1 MSGNQNYINHVALV
15 LDASSSMSHLS
26 GKVVEVADQQI
37 AYLARRSKELDQET
51 RVTVYVFADK
61 VECVIY
67 DKDVL
72 RMPSLKQLYRV
83 GGMTALLAAT
93 LKSQRELTQTAQLY
107 GDHSFLTFVLT
118 DGQENAS
125 HRCPDAPTKNPR
137 ELVQAVAKLMQTQE
151 DNWTLAVLVPDQ
163 MGKREAM
170 QCGFPKDNIAIW
182 DATSTQGLEEAG
194 QVIQQATEN
203 FMMGR
208 AQGIRGSRAVFSTG
222 AEAVNKD
229 TIKAA
234 GLTPV
239 NPSEY
244 QLIPV
249 AREAAIREWVRVQHR
264 QDSDSGDHVRRS
276 VRSGAARVS
285 PSSAATGM
293 DSQSFQP
300 GDAITDPLGQQNV
313 GGRAP
318 RRRATRSPPPP
329 GRRRHARVGLA
340 ARRPSPPRPPRGSV
354 PSSGRRGRR

>member
-1 MSGNQNYINHVALV
+1 MSKSQNYINHVALV

-26 GKVVEVADQQI
+26 RKVVEVADQQI
-37 AYLARRSKELDQET
+37 SYLARRSRELDQET
-51 RVTVYVFADK
+51 RVTLYVFADT

-72 RMPSLKQLYRV
+72 RMPSLKQLYQV
-83 GGMTALLAAT
+83 GGMTALLAAA
-93 LKSQRELTQTAQLY
+93 LKSQRELAQTAQLY

-125 HRCPDAPTKNPR
+125 HRCPDSPARNPR
-137 ELVQAVAKLMQTQE
+137 ELVEAVTEMFETQG

-194 QVIQQATEN
+194 QVIQQATEK
-203 FMMGR
+203 FMVGR
-208 AQGIRGSRAVFSTG
+208 TKGIRGSRAVFSMG

-239 NPSEY
+239 NPSQY

-249 AREAAIREWVRVQHR
+249 TRDAAIREWVVESGHTYRTGGAFYQLSKSEKIQARKQIAVLEKKTDRVYTGPEAR
-264 QDSDSGDHVRRS
+264 ALLGLPDVEVRVKPDHNDGFTIFVQSTS
-276 VRSGAARVS
+276 VNRKLV
-285 PSSAATGM
+285 P
-293 DSQSFQP
+293 
-300 GDAITDPLGQQNV
+300 N
-313 GGRAP
+313 
-318 RRRATRSPPPP
+318 TRI
-329 GRRRHARVGLA
+329 LLML
-340 ARRPSPPRPPRGSV
+340 
-354 PSSGRRGRR
+354 

>member
-26 GKVVEVADQQI
+26 RKVIEVADQQI
-37 AYLARRSKELDQET
+37 AYLARRSEELDQET
-51 RVTVYVFADK
+51 RVTVYVFAQE

-72 RMPSLKQLYRV
+72 RMPSLKHLYRV

-93 LKSQRELTQTAQLY
+93 LKSQRELAQTAQLY

-125 HRCPDAPTKNPR
+125 HRCADAPSRDPR
-137 ELVQAVAKLMQTQE
+137 ELVQAVAEMFQTQE

-194 QVIQQATEN
+194 QVIQQATEK
-203 FMMGR
+203 FMVGR
-208 AQGIRGSRAVFSTG
+208 TQGIRGSRAVFSMG

-229 TIKAA
+229 TIEAA

-249 AREAAIREWVRVQHR
+249 AREAAIRDWVIECGHTYRTGCAFYQLSKSEKIQARKQIAVLEKKTDRVYTGPEARALLGLPDMEVRVKPDYNDDFTIFVQ
-264 QDSDSGDHVRRS
+264 STS
-276 VRSGAARVS
+276 VNRKLV
-285 PSSAATGM
+285 P
-293 DSQSFQP
+293 
-300 GDAITDPLGQQNV
+300 N
-313 GGRAP
+313 
-318 RRRATRSPPPP
+318 TR
-329 GRRRHARVGLA
+329 LLLMT
-340 ARRPSPPRPPRGSV
+340 
-354 PSSGRRGRR
+354 

>member
-1 MSGNQNYINHVALV
+1 MSGSQNYINHVALV
-15 LDASSSMSHLS
+15 LDASSSMSGLS
-26 GKVVEVADQQI
+26 RKVVEVADQQI
-37 AYLARRSKELDQET
+37 AYLARRSRELDQET

-72 RMPSLKQLYRV
+72 RMPSLRQLYRV
-83 GGMTALLAAT
+83 GGMTSLLAAA
-93 LKSQRELTQTAQLY
+93 LKSQRELAQTAQLY

-125 HRCPDAPTKNPR
+125 HRCPETPTRDPR
-137 ELVQAVAKLMQTQE
+137 ELAEAVAKMIDTQD

-194 QVIQQATEN
+194 QVIRQATEK
-203 FMMGR
+203 FMVGR

-222 AEAVNKD
+222 AETVNKD

-239 NPSEY
+239 NPSTY

-249 AREAAIREWVRVQHR
+249 ARDAAIRDWVMECGHTYRTGGAFYQLSKSEKIQARKQIAVLEKKTDRVYTGPEAR
-264 QDSDSGDHVRRS
+264 TLLGLPDEDVRIKPDHNDDFTIFVQSTS
-276 VRSGAARVS
+276 VNRKLV
-285 PSSAATGM
+285 P
-293 DSQSFQP
+293 
-300 GDAITDPLGQQNV
+300 N
-313 GGRAP
+313 
-318 RRRATRSPPPP
+318 TR
-329 GRRRHARVGLA
+329 LLLMN
-340 ARRPSPPRPPRGSV
+340 
-354 PSSGRRGRR
+354 

>member
-1 MSGNQNYINHVALV
+1 MSGSQNYINHVALV

-26 GKVVEVADQQI
+26 HKVVDVADQQI

-61 VECVIY
+61 VQCVIY

-72 RMPSLKQLYRV
+72 RMPSLKQLYRT
-83 GGMTALLAAT
+83 GGMTALLAAA
-93 LKSQRELTQTAQLY
+93 LKSQHELAQTAQLY

-125 HRCPDAPTKNPR
+125 HRCPDSPATDPR
-137 ELVQAVAKLMQTQE
+137 ELVQAVARMIATQQ

-194 QVIQQATEN
+194 QVIRQATEN

-208 AQGIRGSRAVFSTG
+208 TQGIRGSRAVFSTG
-222 AEAVNKD
+222 AEAVNQD

-239 NPSEY
+239 DPSKY

-249 AREAAIREWVRVQHR
+249 ARNAAIREWVTECGHTYRT
-264 QDSDSGDHVRRS
+264 
-276 VRSGAARVS
+276 GAAFYQLSKSEKIQAQKQIAVLEKKTDRVY
-285 PSSAATGM
+285 TGPEAR
-293 DSQSFQP
+293 SLLGLP
-300 GDAITDPLGQQNV
+300 DAE
-313 GGRAP
+313 
-318 RRRATRSPPPP
+318 
-329 GRRRHARVGLA
+329 ARVK
-340 ARRPSPPRPPRGSV
+340 PDHNDDFTIFVQSTSV
-354 PSSGRRGRR
+354 NRKLVANTRLLLML

>member
-1 MSGNQNYINHVALV
+1 MSASQNYINHVALV

-26 GKVVEVADQQI
+26 RKVVEVADQQI
-37 AYLARRSKELDQET
+37 AYLARRSRELDQET

-72 RMPSLKQLYRV
+72 RMPSLKQLYRT
-83 GGMTALLAAT
+83 GGMTALLAAA
-93 LKSQRELTQTAQLY
+93 LKSQSELAQTAQLY

-125 HRCPDAPTKNPR
+125 HRCPDAPAGDPR
-137 ELVQAVAKLMQTQE
+137 QLVQAVAEMIRTQQ

-194 QVIQQATEN
+194 QVIRQATEN

-208 AQGIRGSRAVFSTG
+208 TQGIRGSRAVFSTG
-222 AEAVNKD
+222 AEAVNED

-234 GLTPV
+234 GLTPAD
-239 NPSEY
+239 PSKY

-249 AREAAIREWVRVQHR
+249 ARDAAIREWVIECGHTYTTGGAYYELSKSEKIQARKQIAVLEKKTDRVYTGPQAR
-264 QDSDSGDHVRRS
+264 ALLGLPSTEVRVKPDHNDHFTIFVQSTS
-276 VRSGAARVS
+276 VNRKLVA
-285 PSSAATGM
+285 
-293 DSQSFQP
+293 
-300 GDAITDPLGQQNV
+300 N
-313 GGRAP
+313 
-318 RRRATRSPPPP
+318 TR
-329 GRRRHARVGLA
+329 LLLML
-340 ARRPSPPRPPRGSV
+340 
-354 PSSGRRGRR
+354 

>member
-1 MSGNQNYINHVALV
+1 MSGSQNYINHVALV

-51 RVTVYVFADK
+51 RVTVYVFANK

-93 LKSQRELTQTAQLY
+93 LKSQRELAQTAQLY

-125 HRCPDAPTKNPR
+125 HRCPDAPAKDPR
-137 ELVQAVAKLMQTQE
+137 KLVQAVAKLIEAQE

-182 DATSTQGLEEAG
+182 DAASTQGLEEAG
-194 QVIQQATEN
+194 QVIQQATEK
-203 FMMGR
+203 FMVGR
-208 AQGIRGSRAVFSTG
+208 TKGIRGSRAVFSTG

-239 NPSEY
+239 KPAKY

-249 AREAAIREWVRVQHR
+249 TRETAIREWVIECGHTYRTGGAFYQLSKSEKIQAKKQIAVLEKKTDRVYTGPEAR
-264 QDSDSGDHVRRS
+264 ALLGLPDMEVRIKPDHNDDFTIFVQSTS
-276 VRSGAARVS
+276 VNRK
-285 PSSAATGM
+285 
-293 DSQSFQP
+293 
-300 GDAITDPLGQQNV
+300 L
-313 GGRAP
+313 AP
-318 RRRATRSPPPP
+318 QTR
-329 GRRRHARVGLA
+329 LLLMT
-340 ARRPSPPRPPRGSV
+340 
-354 PSSGRRGRR
+354 

>member
-1 MSGNQNYINHVALV
+1 MSGNQNFINHVALV

-37 AYLARRSKELDQET
+37 SYLARRSQELDQET

-61 VECVIY
+61 VSCVIY

-72 RMPSLKQLYRV
+72 RMPSLKQMYRV

-93 LKSQRELTQTAQLY
+93 LKSQRELAQTAQLY

-125 HRCPDAPTKNPR
+125 HRCPDAPTRDPR
-137 ELVQAVAKLMQTQE
+137 ELVQAVAKMVETQE

-170 QCGFPKDNIAIW
+170 QCGFPKNNIAMW

-194 QVIQQATEN
+194 QVIQEATEK
-203 FMMGR
+203 FMVGR
-208 AQGIRGSRAVFSTG
+208 TKGIRGSRAVFSTG
-222 AEAVNKD
+222 AETVNKD

-234 GLTPV
+234 GLTPA

-249 AREAAIREWVRVQHR
+249 AREAAIRDWVVESGHNYRTGCAFYQLSKSEKIQARKQIAVLEKKTDRVYTGPEAR
-264 QDSDSGDHVRRS
+264 AVLGLPDAEVRIKPDHNDDFTIFVQSTS
-276 VRSGAARVS
+276 VNRKLV
-285 PSSAATGM
+285 P
-293 DSQSFQP
+293 
-300 GDAITDPLGQQNV
+300 N
-313 GGRAP
+313 
-318 RRRATRSPPPP
+318 TRLLFM
-329 GRRRHARVGLA
+329 V
-340 ARRPSPPRPPRGSV
+340 
-354 PSSGRRGRR
+354 

>member
-1 MSGNQNYINHVALV
+1 MSGSQNYINHVALV

-26 GKVVEVADQQI
+26 RKVVEVADQQI
-37 AYLARRSKELDQET
+37 SYLARRSKELDQET

-93 LKSQRELTQTAQLY
+93 LKSQKELAQTAQLY

-125 HRCPDAPTKNPR
+125 HRCPDAAARDPR
-137 ELVQAVAKLMQTQE
+137 ELVQAVGKMTETQA

-194 QVIQQATEN
+194 QVIQQATEK
-203 FMMGR
+203 FMVGR
-208 AQGIRGSRAVFSTG
+208 TQGIRGSRAVFSTG

-229 TIKAA
+229 TIEAA

-239 NPSEY
+239 NSSGY

-249 AREAAIREWVRVQHR
+249 ARVATIRDWVVECGHTFRTGCAFYQLSKSEKIQARKQIAVLEKKTDRVYAGPEARALLGLPDEETRVKP
-264 QDSDSGDHVRRS
+264 DHNDDFTIFVQSTS
-276 VRSGAARVS
+276 VNRKLV
-285 PSSAATGM
+285 PH
-293 DSQSFQP
+293 
-300 GDAITDPLGQQNV
+300 
-313 GGRAP
+313 
-318 RRRATRSPPPP
+318 TR
-329 GRRRHARVGLA
+329 LLLMI
-340 ARRPSPPRPPRGSV
+340 
-354 PSSGRRGRR
+354 

>member
-1 MSGNQNYINHVALV
+1 MSGSQNYINHVALV

-26 GKVVEVADQQI
+26 RKVVEVADQQI

-51 RVTVYVFADK
+51 RVTVYVFADT

-93 LKSQRELTQTAQLY
+93 LKSQKELAQTAQLY

-125 HRCPDAPTKNPR
+125 HRCPDAPARNQR
-137 ELVQAVAKLMQTQE
+137 ELVQDVAKLMATQE

-203 FMMGR
+203 FMVGR
-208 AQGIRGSRAVFSTG
+208 ARGIRGSRAVFSTG
-222 AEAVNKD
+222 AEAVNKE

-234 GLTPV
+234 GLAPV
-239 NPSEY
+239 EPSKY

-249 AREAAIREWVRVQHR
+249 AREAAIRDWVIECGHTFRTGCAFYQLSKSEKIQARKQIAVLEKKTDRVYTGPEARALLGLPDAEVRVKP
-264 QDSDSGDHVRRS
+264 DHNDDFTIFVQSTS
-276 VRSGAARVS
+276 VNRKLV
-285 PSSAATGM
+285 PH
-293 DSQSFQP
+293 
-300 GDAITDPLGQQNV
+300 
-313 GGRAP
+313 
-318 RRRATRSPPPP
+318 TR
-329 GRRRHARVGLA
+329 LLLML
-340 ARRPSPPRPPRGSV
+340 
-354 PSSGRRGRR
+354 

>member
-1 MSGNQNYINHVALV
+1 MSGDQNYINHVALV
-15 LDASSSMSHLS
+15 LDASSSMSHLR

-93 LKSQRELTQTAQLY
+93 LKSQRELAQTAQLY

-125 HRCPDAPTKNPR
+125 HRCPDALAKSPR
-137 ELVQAVAKLMQTQE
+137 ELVRAVAELMETQE

-203 FMMGR
+203 FMVGR

-222 AEAVNKD
+222 AKAVNKD
-229 TIKAA
+229 TIEAA

-239 NPSEY
+239 DPSKY

-249 AREAAIREWVRVQHR
+249 AREAAIREWVIECGHTFRTGCAFYQLSKSEKIQARKQIAVLEKKTDRVYTGPEAR
-264 QDSDSGDHVRRS
+264 SLLGLPDTEVRVKPDHNDDFTIFVQSTS
-276 VRSGAARVS
+276 VNRKLT
-285 PSSAATGM
+285 PH
-293 DSQSFQP
+293 
-300 GDAITDPLGQQNV
+300 
-313 GGRAP
+313 
-318 RRRATRSPPPP
+318 TR
-329 GRRRHARVGLA
+329 LLLMI
-340 ARRPSPPRPPRGSV
+340 
-354 PSSGRRGRR
+354 

>member
-1 MSGNQNYINHVALV
+1 MAGIQNYINHVALV

-26 GKVVEVADQQI
+26 QKVVDVADQQI

-51 RVTVYVFADK
+51 RVTVYVFSNK

-93 LKSQRELTQTAQLY
+93 LQSQRELAQTAQLY

-125 HRCPDAPTKNPR
+125 HRCPGAPGRTPG
-137 ELVQAVAKLMQTQE
+137 ELVKAVGTMIETQD

-182 DATSTQGLEEAG
+182 DATSTQGLEDAG
-194 QVIQQATEN
+194 QVIQEATEK
-203 FMMGR
+203 FMVGR
-208 AQGIRGSRAVFSTG
+208 TKGIRGSRAVFSTG
-222 AEAVNKD
+222 GEAVNKKA
-229 TIKAA
+229 IEAA
-234 GLTPV
+234 GLTPAD
-239 NPSEY
+239 PSKY

-249 AREAAIREWVRVQHR
+249 ARDAAIREWVVESGYSYHTGCAFYQLSKSEKVQARKQIAVLEKKTDRVYTGPEAR
-264 QDSDSGDHVRRS
+264 ALLGLPDAEVRVKPDHNDDFTIFVQSTS
-276 VRSGAARVS
+276 VNRKLV
-285 PSSAATGM
+285 P
-293 DSQSFQP
+293 Q
-300 GDAITDPLGQQNV
+300 
-313 GGRAP
+313 
-318 RRRATRSPPPP
+318 TRLLLM
-329 GRRRHARVGLA
+329 V
-340 ARRPSPPRPPRGSV
+340 
-354 PSSGRRGRR
+354 

>member
-26 GKVVEVADQQI
+26 RKVVEVADQQI
-37 AYLARRSKELDQET
+37 AYLARRSRELDQET

-61 VECVIY
+61 VECVVY

-72 RMPSLKQLYRV
+72 RMPSLKQLYRA
-83 GGMTALLAAT
+83 GGMTALLAAA
-93 LKSQRELTQTAQLY
+93 LKSQRELAQTAQLY

-125 HRCPDAPTKNPR
+125 HRCPDAPSRDPR
-137 ELVQAVAKLMQTQE
+137 ELVTAVAAMIETQE

-170 QCGFPKDNIAIW
+170 QCGFPKENIAIW

-194 QVIQQATEN
+194 QVIRQATEK
-203 FMMGR
+203 FMVGR

-222 AEAVNKD
+222 AAAVNKD

-239 NPSEY
+239 NPSAY

-249 AREAAIREWVRVQHR
+249 TRDAGIRDWVVECGHTYRTGGAFYQLGKSEKIQARKQIAVLEKKTDRVYAGPEARALLGLPDSEVRVKP
-264 QDSDSGDHVRRS
+264 DHNDDFTIFVQSTS
-276 VRSGAARVS
+276 VNRKLVA
-285 PSSAATGM
+285 
-293 DSQSFQP
+293 
-300 GDAITDPLGQQNV
+300 N
-313 GGRAP
+313 
-318 RRRATRSPPPP
+318 TR
-329 GRRRHARVGLA
+329 LLLMK
-340 ARRPSPPRPPRGSV
+340 
-354 PSSGRRGRR
+354 

>member
-1 MSGNQNYINHVALV
+1 MSGDQNYINHVALV
-15 LDASSSMSHLS
+15 LDASSSMSHLR

-93 LKSQRELTQTAQLY
+93 LKSQRELAQTAQLY

-125 HRCPDAPTKNPR
+125 HRGPDAPDKSPR
-137 ELVQAVAKLMQTQE
+137 ELVKAVSKLMDTQE

-203 FMMGR
+203 FMVGR

-229 TIKAA
+229 TIEAA
-234 GLTPV
+234 GLAPV
-239 NPSEY
+239 DPSKY

-249 AREAAIREWVRVQHR
+249 AREAGIREWVIECGHTFRTGCAFYQLSKSEKIQARKQIAVLEKKTDRVYTGPEAR
-264 QDSDSGDHVRRS
+264 SLLGLPDTEVRVNPDRNDDFTIFVQSTS
-276 VRSGAARVS
+276 VNRKLV
-285 PSSAATGM
+285 PH
-293 DSQSFQP
+293 
-300 GDAITDPLGQQNV
+300 
-313 GGRAP
+313 
-318 RRRATRSPPPP
+318 TR
-329 GRRRHARVGLA
+329 LLLMI
-340 ARRPSPPRPPRGSV
+340 
-354 PSSGRRGRR
+354 

>member
-1 MSGNQNYINHVALV
+1 MSVSQNYINHVALV

-26 GKVVEVADQQI
+26 RKVVEVADQQI
-37 AYLARRSKELDQET
+37 AYLARRSRELDQET

-72 RMPSLKQLYRV
+72 RMPSLKQLYRT
-83 GGMTALLAAT
+83 GGMTALLAAA
-93 LKSQRELTQTAQLY
+93 LKSQRELAQTAQLY

-125 HRCPDAPTKNPR
+125 HRCQDSPTKDPR
-137 ELVQAVAKLMQTQE
+137 DLVQAVARMIETQQ

-208 AQGIRGSRAVFSTG
+208 TQGIRGSRAVFSTG
-222 AEAVNKD
+222 AETVNEN

-239 NPSEY
+239 DPSKY

-249 AREAAIREWVRVQHR
+249 ARNAAIKEWVIECGHTYRTGGAFYELSKSEKVQAQKQIAVLEKKTDRVYTGPQAR
-264 QDSDSGDHVRRS
+264 ALLGLPNTEVRVKPDHNDHFTIFVQSTS
-276 VRSGAARVS
+276 VNRKLV
-285 PSSAATGM
+285 P
-293 DSQSFQP
+293 
-300 GDAITDPLGQQNV
+300 N
-313 GGRAP
+313 
-318 RRRATRSPPPP
+318 TR
-329 GRRRHARVGLA
+329 LLLML
-340 ARRPSPPRPPRGSV
+340 
-354 PSSGRRGRR
+354 

>member
-1 MSGNQNYINHVALV
+1 MSGDQNYINHVALV
-15 LDASSSMSHLS
+15 LDASSSMSHLR

-93 LKSQRELTQTAQLY
+93 LKSQRELAQTAQLY

-125 HRCPDAPTKNPR
+125 HRSPDALTKSPR
-137 ELVQAVAKLMQTQE
+137 ELVRAVAELMETQE

-203 FMMGR
+203 FMVGR
-208 AQGIRGSRAVFSTG
+208 ARGIRGSRAVFSTG

-239 NPSEY
+239 DPSKY

-249 AREAAIREWVRVQHR
+249 AREAAIREWVIECGHTFRTGCAFYQLSKSEKIQARKQIAVLEKKTDRVYTGPEAR
-264 QDSDSGDHVRRS
+264 SLLGLPDTEVRVKPDHNNDFTIFVQSTS
-276 VRSGAARVS
+276 VNRKLT
-285 PSSAATGM
+285 PH
-293 DSQSFQP
+293 
-300 GDAITDPLGQQNV
+300 
-313 GGRAP
+313 
-318 RRRATRSPPPP
+318 TR
-329 GRRRHARVGLA
+329 LLLMI
-340 ARRPSPPRPPRGSV
+340 
-354 PSSGRRGRR
+354 

>member
-26 GKVVEVADQQI
+26 RKVVEVADQQI
-37 AYLARRSKELDQET
+37 AYLARRSRELDQET

-83 GGMTALLAAT
+83 GGMTALLAAA
-93 LKSQRELTQTAQLY
+93 LKSQRELAQTAQLY
-107 GDHSFLTFVLT
+107 GDHSFLTFILT

-125 HRCPDAPTKNPR
+125 HRCPDASSRDPR
-137 ELVQAVAKLMQTQE
+137 ELVQAVAEMMRTQQ
-151 DNWTLAVLVPDQ
+151 DNWSLAVLVPDQ

-194 QVIQQATEN
+194 QVIRQATEN
-203 FMMGR
+203 FMVGR
-208 AQGIRGSRAVFSTG
+208 SQGIRGSRAVFSTG
-222 AEAVNKD
+222 AQTVNKK

-234 GLTPV
+234 GLTPAK
-239 NPSEY
+239 PSEY

-249 AREAAIREWVRVQHR
+249 ARHAGIREWVIECGHNYRTGGAFYQLSKSEKIQAQKQIAVLEKKTDRVYTGPEAR
-264 QDSDSGDHVRRS
+264 ALLGLPDVEIRVKPDHNDDYTIFVQSTS
-276 VRSGAARVS
+276 VNRK
-285 PSSAATGM
+285 
-293 DSQSFQP
+293 
-300 GDAITDPLGQQNV
+300 L
-313 GGRAP
+313 
-318 RRRATRSPPPP
+318 
-329 GRRRHARVGLA
+329 
-340 ARRPSPPRPPRGSV
+340 V
-354 PSSGRRGRR
+354 PNTLLLLML

>member
-1 MSGNQNYINHVALV
+1 MTTGSQNYINHVALV

-26 GKVVEVADQQI
+26 SKVVEVADQQI
-37 AYLARRSKELDQET
+37 SYLARRSRELDQET
-51 RVTVYVFADK
+51 RVTVYVFASK

-72 RMPSLKQLYRV
+72 RMPSLKQLYRP
-83 GGMTALLAAT
+83 GGMTALLAAA
-93 LKSQRELTQTAQLY
+93 LKSQRELAQTAQLY

-125 HRCPDAPTKNPR
+125 HRCEDFLTRKPR
-137 ELVQAVAKLMQTQE
+137 ELVQAVAEMMRTQQ

-194 QVIQQATEN
+194 QVIRQATEN
-203 FMMGR
+203 FMVGR
-208 AQGIRGSRAVFSTG
+208 TQGIRGSRAVFSTG
-222 AEAVNKD
+222 ADAVNED

-239 NPSEY
+239 EPSKY

-249 AREAAIREWVRVQHR
+249 ARDAAIREWVIECGHTSRT
-264 QDSDSGDHVRRS
+264 
-276 VRSGAARVS
+276 GAAFYQLSKSEKIQAQKQIAVLEKKTDRVY
-285 PSSAATGM
+285 TGPEARALLGLPNTEVRVKP
-293 DSQSFQP
+293 DHNDHFTIFVQS
-300 GDAITDPLGQQNV
+300 TSVNRKLVSN
-313 GGRAP
+313 
-318 RRRATRSPPPP
+318 TR
-329 GRRRHARVGLA
+329 LLLML
-340 ARRPSPPRPPRGSV
+340 
-354 PSSGRRGRR
+354 

>member
-1 MSGNQNYINHVALV
+1 MSGSQNYINHVALV

-26 GKVVEVADQQI
+26 HKVVDVADQQI

-61 VECVIY
+61 VQCVIY

-72 RMPSLKQLYRV
+72 RMPSLKQLYRT
-83 GGMTALLAAT
+83 GGMTALLAAA
-93 LKSQRELTQTAQLY
+93 LKSQHELAQTAQLY

-125 HRCPDAPTKNPR
+125 HRCPDSPATDPR
-137 ELVQAVAKLMQTQE
+137 ELVQAVARMIETQQ

-194 QVIQQATEN
+194 QVIRQATEN

-208 AQGIRGSRAVFSTG
+208 TQGIRGSRAVFSTG
-222 AEAVNKD
+222 AEAVNQD

-239 NPSEY
+239 DPSKY

-249 AREAAIREWVRVQHR
+249 ARNAAIREWVTECGHTYRT
-264 QDSDSGDHVRRS
+264 
-276 VRSGAARVS
+276 GAAFYQLSKSEKIQAQKQIAVLEKKTDRVY
-285 PSSAATGM
+285 TGPEAR
-293 DSQSFQP
+293 SLLGLP
-300 GDAITDPLGQQNV
+300 DAE
-313 GGRAP
+313 
-318 RRRATRSPPPP
+318 
-329 GRRRHARVGLA
+329 ARVK
-340 ARRPSPPRPPRGSV
+340 PDHNDDFTIFVQSTSV
-354 PSSGRRGRR
+354 NRKLVANTRLLLML

>member
-1 MSGNQNYINHVALV
+1 MSGSQNYINHVALV

-26 GKVVEVADQQI
+26 RKVVEVADQQI
-37 AYLARRSKELDQET
+37 AYLARRSRELEQET

-83 GGMTALLAAT
+83 GGMTALLAAA
-93 LKSQRELTQTAQLY
+93 LKSQRELAQTAQLY

-125 HRCPDAPTKNPR
+125 HHSPDAPTRDPR
-137 ELVQAVAKLMQTQE
+137 ALVKAVAEMIATQQ

-182 DATSTQGLEEAG
+182 DATSTRGLEEAG

-222 AEAVNKD
+222 ADAVNKD

-244 QLIPV
+244 QLVPV
-249 AREAAIREWVRVQHR
+249 AREAAIRDWVIECGHTYRTGCAFYQLSKSEKIQARKQIAVLEKKTDRVYTGPEAR
-264 QDSDSGDHVRRS
+264 ALLGLPD
-276 VRSGAARVS
+276 AEARVK
-285 PSSAATGM
+285 PDHNDDFTIFV
-293 DSQSFQP
+293 QSTSVNRKLV
-300 GDAITDPLGQQNV
+300 AH
-313 GGRAP
+313 
-318 RRRATRSPPPP
+318 TR
-329 GRRRHARVGLA
+329 LLLMI
-340 ARRPSPPRPPRGSV
+340 
-354 PSSGRRGRR
+354 

>member
-1 MSGNQNYINHVALV
+1 MTGTQNYINHVALV

-26 GKVVEVADQQI
+26 RKVVEVADQQI
-37 AYLARRSKELDQET
+37 AYLARRSRELDQET

-72 RMPSLKQLYRV
+72 RMPSLKQLYRT
-83 GGMTALLAAT
+83 GGMTALLAAA
-93 LKSQRELTQTAQLY
+93 LKSQRELAQTAQLY

-125 HRCPDAPTKNPR
+125 HRCQDSPTKDPR
-137 ELVQAVAKLMQTQE
+137 QLVQAVAQMIETQQ

-222 AEAVNKD
+222 AEAVNED

-234 GLTPV
+234 GLSPADPTT
-239 NPSEY
+239 Y

-249 AREAAIREWVRVQHR
+249 ARDAAIREWVIECGHTYRTGGAFYQLSKSEKIQAQKQIAVLEKKTDRVYTGPEAR
-264 QDSDSGDHVRRS
+264 ALLGLPDTEVRVKPDHNDHFTIFVQSTS
-276 VRSGAARVS
+276 VNRKLV
-285 PSSAATGM
+285 P
-293 DSQSFQP
+293 
-300 GDAITDPLGQQNV
+300 N
-313 GGRAP
+313 
-318 RRRATRSPPPP
+318 TR
-329 GRRRHARVGLA
+329 LLLML
-340 ARRPSPPRPPRGSV
+340 
-354 PSSGRRGRR
+354 

>member
-1 MSGNQNYINHVALV
+1 MSATQNYINHVALV

-26 GKVVEVADQQI
+26 RKVVEVADQQI
-37 AYLARRSKELDQET
+37 AYLARRSQELDQET

-93 LKSQRELTQTAQLY
+93 LRSQQELAQTAQLY

-125 HRCPDAPTKNPR
+125 HRGPDAPARDPR
-137 ELVQAVAKLMQTQE
+137 ALVEAVSRMIESQE

-170 QCGFPKDNIAIW
+170 QCGFPKDNIAVW
-182 DATSTQGLEEAG
+182 DATSTEGLEEAG
-194 QVIQQATEN
+194 QVIQLATEK
-203 FMMGR
+203 FMVGR
-208 AQGIRGSRAVFSTG
+208 AQGIRGSRAVFSMG
-222 AEAVNKD
+222 ADAVNKE
-229 TIKAA
+229 TIEAA

-239 NPSEY
+239 DPSGY

-249 AREAAIREWVRVQHR
+249 TRDAGIREWVVESGHEYRTGGAYYELSKSEKIQARKQIAVLEKTTDRIYTGPEARALLGLPDVEIRVKP
-264 QDSDSGDHVRRS
+264 DHNDDFTIFVQSTS
-276 VRSGAARVS
+276 VNRKLV
-285 PSSAATGM
+285 P
-293 DSQSFQP
+293 Q
-300 GDAITDPLGQQNV
+300 
-313 GGRAP
+313 
-318 RRRATRSPPPP
+318 TRLLLM
-329 GRRRHARVGLA
+329 V
-340 ARRPSPPRPPRGSV
+340 
-354 PSSGRRGRR
+354 